1 MLLTN
6 CQLKDPKKV
15 HGINALTNKEKLLI
29 VDKTNKND
37 VIKLIG
43 RPHSVSIKSDDTWI
57 YLERVITKGELLQL
71 GRNVLI
77 VNNSLILNFDKY
89 GVLKEKK
96 IFNLKDMNDIVYSD
110 NKTQNTINQ
119 KSFVSKFLASIKQ
132 KMYNRNKK

>member
-119 KSFVSKFLASIKQ
+119 KSFVSKPIFSDKINFFLS
-132 KMYNRNKK
+132 YT